1 MKTLNPEWGE
11 VFTFRT
17 PPGKDELDDED
28 EVELIVYD
36 RDFALHDFIGYTKV
50 DLSGTQAGQILFT
63 TSRVFRST
71 LCSTEGNTRF
81 FIGGG
86 RIKTD
91 ELRLKNFGVHRKG
104 PLGPR

>member
-63 TSRVFRST
+63 RHVFFAQRYVRRREIRAFS
-71 LCSTEGNTRF
+71 LVV
-81 FIGGG
+81 GG
-86 RIKTD
+86 
-91 ELRLKNFGVHRKG
+91 
-104 PLGPR
+104 